1 MIQGL
6 RQEARCRKAQVQR
19 SAEEK
24 FAIVIEGLKSGNIAE
39 TCRNHN
45 IAATL
50 FYRWK
55 DDVEKAAVA
64 ALGGRN
70 AALRPD
76 EEHRK
81 RIREWERSLGKA
93 HVQIDILK
101 NVLGE

>member
-1 MIQGL
+1 MP
-6 RQEARCRKAQVQR
+6 RRTQVQR

-39 TCRNHN
+39 TCRSHN

-50 FYRWK
+50 YYRWK
-55 DDVEKAAVA
+55 DEAEKAAVA

-70 AALRPD
+70 AAARP
-76 EEHRK
+76 EQEHRQ
-81 RIREWERSLGKA
+81 RIRELERSLGKA
-93 HVQIDILK
+93 HVQIDLLK

>member
-1 MIQGL
+1 MP
-6 RQEARCRKAQVQR
+6 RKVQVQR

-39 TCRNHN
+39 TCRSHN

-50 FYRWK
+50 YYRWK
-55 DDVEKAAVA
+55 DEAEKAAVA
-64 ALGGRN
+64 ALAGRY
-70 AALRPD
+70 AALKPE

-81 RIREWERSLGKA
+81 RIRELERSLGKA
-93 HVQIDILK
+93 HMQIDILK

>member
-1 MIQGL
+1 MP
-6 RQEARCRKAQVQR
+6 RKAQVQR

-45 IAATL
+45 LAATL

-55 DDVEKAAVA
+55 EDVEQAAVA

-70 AALRPD
+70 AAARPD

-81 RIREWERSLGKA
+81 RIRELERSLGKA

>member
-1 MIQGL
+1 MP
-6 RQEARCRKAQVQR
+6 RKAQVQR

-45 IAATL
+45 LAATL

-55 DDVEKAAVA
+55 EDVEQAAVA

-70 AALRPD
+70 AAVRPD

-81 RIREWERSLGKA
+81 RIRELERSLGKA

>member
-1 MIQGL
+1 MP
-6 RQEARCRKAQVQR
+6 RKAQVQR

-55 DDVEKAAVA
+55 EDVEQAAVA

-81 RIREWERSLGKA
+81 RIRELERSLGKA

>member
-1 MIQGL
+1 MP
-6 RQEARCRKAQVQR
+6 RNAQVRR

-24 FAIVIEGLKSGNIAE
+24 FAIMIEGLKSGNIAG
-39 TCRNHN
+39 TCRSHN

-50 FYRWK
+50 YYRWK
-55 DDVEKAAVA
+55 DETERAAVA
-64 ALGGRN
+64 ALGRRN
-70 AALRPD
+70 AAARPD

-81 RIREWERSLGKA
+81 RIRELERSLGKA

>member
-1 MIQGL
+1 MP
-6 RQEARCRKAQVQR
+6 RKAQVQR

-45 IAATL
+45 LAATL

-55 DDVEKAAVA
+55 EDVEQAAVA

-81 RIREWERSLGKA
+81 RIRELERSLGKV

>member
-1 MIQGL
+1 MSDCQT
-6 RQEARCRKAQVQR
+6 R
-19 SAEEK
+19 SARELR
-24 FAIVIEGLKSGNIAE
+24 GCG
-39 TCRNHN
+39 RYHN

-55 DDVEKAAVA
+55 EDVEKAAVA

-70 AALRPD
+70 AAVRPD
-76 EEHRK
+76 EEPRK
-81 RIREWERSLGKA
+81 RIRELERSLGKA

>member
-1 MIQGL
+1 MP
-6 RQEARCRKAQVQR
+6 RKAQVQR

-50 FYRWK
+50 YYRWK
-55 DDVEKAAVA
+55 DEAEKAAVA
-64 ALGGRN
+64 ALAGRN
-70 AALRPD
+70 TAFKPD
-76 EEHRK
+76 EEPRK
-81 RIREWERSLGKA
+81 RIRELERSLGKA
-93 HVQIDILK
+93 HMQIDILK

>member
-1 MIQGL
+1 MP
-6 RQEARCRKAQVQR
+6 RRAQVQR

-45 IAATL
+45 LAATL

-55 DDVEKAAVA
+55 EDVEKAAVA

-70 AALRPD
+70 AVVRPD
-76 EEHRK
+76 EEPRK
-81 RIREWERSLGKA
+81 RIRELERSLGKA

>member
-1 MIQGL
+1 MP
-6 RQEARCRKAQVQR
+6 RKAQVQR

-39 TCRNHN
+39 TCRSHN

-50 FYRWK
+50 YYRWK
-55 DDVEKAAVA
+55 DETEKAAVA
-64 ALGGRN
+64 ALAGRN
-70 AALRPD
+70 GALKPD
-76 EEHRK
+76 EEQRK
-81 RIREWERSLGKA
+81 RIRELERSLGKA

>member
-1 MIQGL
+1 MP
-6 RQEARCRKAQVQR
+6 RKAQVQR

-24 FAIVIEGLKSGNIAE
+24 FVIVIEGLKSGNIAE

-55 DDVEKAAVA
+55 EDVEKAAVA

-70 AALRPD
+70 AAVRPD

-81 RIREWERSLGKA
+81 RIRELERSLGKA

>member
-1 MIQGL
+1 MP
-6 RQEARCRKAQVQR
+6 RKAQVQR

-39 TCRNHN
+39 TCRTHQ

-50 FYRWK
+50 YYRWK
-55 DDVEKAAVA
+55 EEAEKAAVA
-64 ALGGRN
+64 ALGGK
-70 AALRPD
+70 AAAPHGG
-76 EEHRK
+76 EEQRK
-81 RIREWERSLGKA
+81 RIRELERSLGKA

>member
-1 MIQGL
+1 MP
-6 RQEARCRKAQVQR
+6 RRAQVQR

-39 TCRNHN
+39 TCRTHQ

-50 FYRWK
+50 YYRWK
-55 DDVEKAAVA
+55 EDVENAAVA

-70 AALRPD
+70 SAVRPD

-81 RIREWERSLGKA
+81 RIRELERSLGKA